1 VLVLN
6 LKSKVIQLKK
16 EKGFTLLNVIIIILV
31 TAVVSAV
38 TTGVIVTN
46 NYKSDNG
53 VSYSELLADD
63 NLKEFLNVYSSIAT
77 NYYEDVDKKAM
88 MDSAISSMLNYLGDN
103 YTTYLNTNQS
113 SNLSEKLDGS
123 YKGIGVTIT
132 DRKIVSVTKNSP
144 AESAGLQVGDEFVSI
159 NGTDVSNST
168 SEQIASLIKDQN
180 LDKVT
185 IVVNRNGEQ
194 KTFEIPITSLYVPA
208 VTSKMIDN
216 SNIGYIYISVFS
228 DTITD
233 QVKDA
238 MDDLKSQGMEKL
250 IIDVRD
256 DSGGYLAGAE
266 GIASL
271 FLEKGKIIYSLENKV
286 GASVFKDKTD
296 DKETM
301 PIVILI
307 NKSSASASEIL
318 AAALIDSYG
327 AKTVGET
334 SYGKGKVQQT
344 VTLSDGSM
352 AKYTSAR
359 WLRPNGEC
367 IDGEGI
373 TPDYIVALEETKD
386 ENGNVT
392 NVVDTQLNKAI
403 EVLNGTN

>member
-1 VLVLN
+1 M
-6 LKSKVIQLKK
+6 KK

-318 AAALIDSYG
+318 ATALIDSYG

-403 EVLNGTN
+403 EVLNGTH